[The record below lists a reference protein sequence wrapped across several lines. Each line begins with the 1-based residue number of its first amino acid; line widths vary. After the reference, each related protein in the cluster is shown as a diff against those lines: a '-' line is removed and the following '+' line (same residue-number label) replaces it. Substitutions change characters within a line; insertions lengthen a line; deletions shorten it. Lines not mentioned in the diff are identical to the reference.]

1 MKKSIQRILAYV
13 IVVTLLIPR
22 SIVKSETINSK
33 IGESSNGLEINVQ
46 DESSNE
52 LTEVEKYNNFTEKSV
67 LNEDIEYSEEVLDK
81 LYEVI
86 EVEESEYYHNEDLG
100 IVDEQ
105 ELKDIVINYKLLRN
119 KTNDNYEV
127 AFAYSDGNYEFVNS
141 ASTYYEAI
149 EIIETTPRA
158 TSDNLILPV
167 IINEYGQVVYSTSG
181 VAKLT
186 KTVNNSE
193 HKQHL
198 SACYVESKDSNGNVT
213 KVLRSTH
220 PEEIIQIYSN
230 SSLTNAVTYINQN
243 SVQDAPILEITD
255 KAVRIQVNGYDG
267 WIKKSYTEN
276 YNGMI
281 YNWSDLVIIPSNQVT
296 NPSYYMSEGGIL
308 YHYISK
314 NIVAVPNSDCNKID
328 VGLAPSYMTSGVKYL
343 SYDGNYFY
351 SYSDSYNTFN
361 TIASDLINGNKN
373 NSINVSNPY
382 YNYYQYLPF
391 RSKTTYTSVQLD
403 NYINNNTDSKS
414 KLRGIG
420 KILKNVEKQYG
431 INALLILAI
440 AINESANGMSDKAQK
455 MNNIFG
461 LRVIDGAASSSG
473 NSYSSIEACIIDFS
487 KNWMSRGYAD
497 PADSRYFGGFTGNK
511 KNGANVKYASDPFWG
526 EKAAKNAFK
535 IDRYLSGGINN
546 LNDYNA
552 YQLGIYTSQNEV
564 INSSDKVLYR
574 IDSSAKVGTS
584 FILTSTE
591 LVNINGKSLY
601 EIYTER
607 DTEVSTGKYH
617 GNYNWIDKGYI
628 DSSGVKLINTKKNIE
643 SKVEILGGN
652 NRFDTA
658 VQLSQSKFNKSN
670 YVVIVNNSAII
681 DGVTASALATAL
693 KAPILLAR
701 NTYIDESIKNEI
713 SRLEAKNAVLVGGAT
728 VLGDGVVNDLR
739 SCGITNIK
747 RAGGNTRYETA
758 LEVAKYIDDNIYDV
772 SEVFIVY
779 GQGEADALSAGAIS
793 GQNRIPILLTRS
805 DAINSEVK
813 SWLSSEKLSN
823 GYVIGGTTV
832 ISNNILNELNAITT
846 NDVRDN
852 RLGGATRQDT
862 NAMIIDRFYANNLNS
877 VYVTKSLL
885 LVDALTAGPIAAMD
899 GSPIL
904 IVNTELNESQK
915 NILSNRKNNKI
926 IQAGLGV
933 NKNAINTLRD
943 IFNIY

>member
-1 MKKSIQRILAYV
+1 MKKGIQRILAYI
-13 IVVTLLIPR
+13 IVVTLLIP
-22 SIVKSETINSK
+22 SVMVKGETINSK
-33 IGESSNGLEINVQ
+33 IDENLTEFEINVQ
-46 DESSNE
+46 DESAHE
-52 LTEVEKYNNFTEKSV
+52 PDEAGEGNNFEDENI
-67 LNEDIEYSEEVLDK
+67 LNKEVKYSEEVLDN

-86 EVEESEYYHNEDLG
+86 EVEELEHYHNEDLG
-100 IVDEQ
+100 GVEEQ
-105 ELKDIVINYKLLRN
+105 LLEEVVVNYKLLKN

-127 AFAYSDGNYEFVNS
+127 ALAYSDGNYEFVNS
-141 ASTYYEAI
+141 ASTYDEAM
-149 EIIETTPRA
+149 EIIESTPTT
-158 TSDNLILPV
+158 TNDNLILPV
-167 IINEYGQVVYSTSG
+167 IINKYGQVVYSTSA

-186 KTVNNSE
+186 KTVNNNE
-193 HKQHL
+193 HKGHL
-198 SACYVESKDSNGNVT
+198 NECYVESKDSNGNVT
-213 KVLRSTH
+213 NVLRNTH
-220 PEEIIQIYSN
+220 PEEITQIYSN
-230 SSLTNAVTYINQN
+230 SSLTNAVTYINQS

-276 YNGMI
+276 YNGTI
-281 YNWSDLVIIPSNQVT
+281 YNWSDLVIVPSNQVT
-296 NPSYYMSEGGIL
+296 NPSYYMAEGGIL

-314 NIVAVPNSDCNKID
+314 NIVSAPNSEGNKID

-351 SYSDSYNTFN
+351 SYNDSYNTFN
-361 TIASDLINGNKN
+361 SIASDLRNGNNN
-373 NSINVSNPY
+373 NSINANNPY

-391 RSKTTYTSVQLD
+391 RSKTTYTSAQLD

-420 KILKNVEKQYG
+420 DILKNVEKQYG
-431 INALLILAI
+431 VNALLILAI
-440 AINESANGMSDKAQK
+440 AINESANGMSDKAQT

-461 LRVIDGAASSSG
+461 LRVIDGGSSSSG
-473 NSYSSIEACIIDFS
+473 NSYSSIEACIIDFA

-526 EKAAKNAFK
+526 EKGAKNAFK
-535 IDRYLSGGINN
+535 IDRYLSGGINS

-564 INSSDKVLYR
+564 RNSNDKVLYK
-574 IDSSAKVGTS
+574 IDSSAKIGTS

-591 LVNINGKSLY
+591 LVNINGKNLY
-601 EIYTER
+601 EIYPER

-628 DSSGVKLINTKKNIE
+628 NSSGVKLINTKKNSE

-658 VQLSQSKFNKSN
+658 VKLSQSKFDKSN

-693 KAPILLAR
+693 NAPILLAR

-713 SRLEAKNAVLVGGAT
+713 SRLGAKNAVLVGGST
-728 VLGDGVVNDLR
+728 VLGEGVVNDLR
-739 SCGITNIK
+739 SCGVSNIQ

-758 LEVAKYIDDNIYDV
+758 LEVAKYIDTNIYDV

-805 DAINSEVK
+805 DSINSEVK

-832 ISNNILNELNAITT
+832 ISNNILKELNAITT
-846 NDVRDN
+846 NDVSGN

-862 NAMIIDRFYANNLNS
+862 NAMIIDRFYGNNLNS
-877 VYVTKSLL
+877 VYVTKSLV

-899 GSPIL
+899 GAPIL
-904 IVNTELNESQK
+904 IANTELSQSQK
-915 NILSNRKNNKI
+915 NILANRKTNKI

-933 NKNAINTLRD
+933 NQNVINSLKD